1 MFETFYVSMVRR
13 IASRRDRSDA
23 RSCESDPPGL
33 FQLQIARMSRAMI
46 DRNYYDDYRQDRG
59 AARRSCPEMAPQQLE
74 KIESAPGNGMVSVA
88 SKPQHLV
95 HGRATTVRKVG
106 SDVTPESVP
115 LGARKR
121 APPLK
126 AGAPLIP
133 VRS

>member
-1 MFETFYVSMVRR
+1 MMTIAR
-13 IASRRDRSDA
+13 IAA
-23 RSCESDPPGL
+23 REDL
-33 FQLQIARMSRAMI
+33 T
-46 DRNYYDDYRQDRG
+46 
-59 AARRSCPEMAPQQLE
+59 ARRSCPEKAPQQLE

-95 HGRATTVRKVG
+95 HSRATTVRKVE
-106 SDVTPESVP
+106 SDVTPELVP

-121 APPLK
+121 APPLI